1 MVSAKAAMVDIG
13 DKRDVMR
20 IAKAAGQIRLRR
32 ETIDRILENR
42 VEKGDVLTNA
52 KLAAISAIKKTP
64 EIILLAHPIP
74 ILAANVNFNVD
85 RERSLIWVEVEVKSV
100 AKTGVEM
107 EALTGVATALLS
119 IFDLCKQYE
128 KDEKGEYPTA
138 EISGIKVIQKIK
150 EE

>member
-1 MVSAKAAMVDIG
+1 MVDIG
-13 DKRDVMR
+13 DKRDVTR

>member
-1 MVSAKAAMVDIG
+1 MVDIG
-13 DKRDVMR
+13 DKRDVTR

-64 EIILLAHPIP
+64 EIILLTHPIP